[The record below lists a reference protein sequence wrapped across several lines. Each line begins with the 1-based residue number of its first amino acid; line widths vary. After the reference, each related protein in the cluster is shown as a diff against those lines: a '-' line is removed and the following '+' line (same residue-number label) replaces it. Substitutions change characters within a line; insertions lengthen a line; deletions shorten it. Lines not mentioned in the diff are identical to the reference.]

1 MKKLILTTVCSM
13 FLLSFI
19 IVLPGVIAQ
28 TKVEPPK
35 DDPHKKLLLE
45 TKCRKCHSLERIK
58 EAHLTKEKAKEVVE
72 KMRDKKGANISKD
85 EATQIY
91 EYLGEYF
98 LIPPS
103 PPVVPVPIR

>member
-1 MKKLILTTVCSM
+1 MKKLMLTILFSM
-13 FLLSFI
+13 FLLFLT
-19 IVLPGVIAQ
+19 VLPEAIAQ
-28 TKVEPPK
+28 AKGEPPK

-45 TKCRKCHSLERIK
+45 TKCQKCHSLEKIK

-72 KMRDKKGANISKD
+72 KMRNKKGANISKD

-98 LIPPS
+98 LIAPS
-103 PPVVPVPIR
+103 PPVIPAPIR

>member
-1 MKKLILTTVCSM
+1 MKRLMLTILFSM
-13 FLLSFI
+13 FLLFST
-19 IVLPGVIAQ
+19 VLPEAMAQ
-28 TKVEPPK
+28 AKGEPSK

-45 TKCRKCHSLERIK
+45 TKCQKCHSLEKIK

-72 KMRDKKGANISKD
+72 KMRNKKGANISKD